1 MLSVGMVCMVAK
13 KKDMNQVATEWDM
26 ALEVA
31 LGMVAEVEV
40 KDLATDMDHIFLV
53 ATTRVVVMVRVEA
66 MGLKVEALG
75 VCLVMMEELK
85 EVMDLKGVLG
95 AMGSGMEVM
104 VVVVVAM
111 EKVVG
116 MEVEVVVMK
125 AVMGRGLILDL
136 ASVAQM
142 DMVVDTVKR

>member
-66 MGLKVEALG
+66 MGLKVEALE

-95 AMGSGMEVM
+95 ATDSGMEVM
-104 VVVVVAM
+104 VVVVAM